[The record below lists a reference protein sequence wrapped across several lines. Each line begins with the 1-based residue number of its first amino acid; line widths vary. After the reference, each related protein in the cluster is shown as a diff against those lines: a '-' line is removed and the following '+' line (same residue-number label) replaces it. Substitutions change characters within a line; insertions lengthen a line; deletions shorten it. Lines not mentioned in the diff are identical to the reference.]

1 MAEEVFLLIEPG
13 EAHRAVESGTAAQL
27 VDVREVSETDALR
40 IEGAMNMPLSRLERL
55 AERLDRSRPVYLL
68 CRSGSRAASA
78 AGRLAALGHRD
89 ILVVRG
95 GLDAWVATG
104 HPVVHGTSRVWSLE
118 RQVRFT
124 AGVLVAAGT
133 AAGFALDPRWLAV
146 PAFVGL
152 GLAFSGATDTCG
164 MALVLA
170 RMPWNR
176 RSAADCPP
184 R

>member
-1 MAEEVFLLIEPG
+1 MGEDAYLLVDPG
-13 EAHRAVESGTAAQL
+13 EARRAVDSGAAAQL

-40 IEGAMNMPLSRLERL
+40 IEGAMNLPLSRLESL

-68 CRSGSRAASA
+68 CRSGTRAASA
-78 AGRLAALGHRD
+78 ASRLAALGHRD

-95 GLDAWVATG
+95 GLDAWVASG
-104 HPVVHGTSRVWSLE
+104 HPVVRGTSRVWSLE
-118 RQVRFT
+118 RQVRFA
-124 AGVLVAAGT
+124 AGVMIAAGT
-133 AAGFALDPRWLAV
+133 AAGLRDPRWLCV

-152 GLAFSGATDTCG
+152 GLAYSGATDTCG

-170 RMPWNR
+170 RMPWNQG
-176 RSAADCPP
+176 SASPCAP